1 MDIIAIEPSA
11 TDASTRRHA
20 NDNTLHNTTGNWNRA

>member
-11 TDASTRRHA
+11 TYASTRRHA
-20 NDNTLHNTTGNWNRA
+20 NDNTLHDTTGSWNLA